1 MEYKNYDPFSEGASV
16 QYKEPG
22 KATWQPRVSVGAILL
37 SILKRIVIIVLL
49 LIPISIPI
57 FMIVLFIIS

>member
-1 MEYKNYDPFSEGASV
+1 MEYKTYNPFSEGATV

-22 KATWQPRVSVGAILL
+22 KAARQSRVSVAAILL
-37 SILKRIVIIVLL
+37 SILKRIVIILLL

-57 FMIVLFIIS
+57 LTIVLFIIS